1 MILEG
6 VVTTLNEDNSINVAP
21 MGPEVEDDSLIFK
34 PFSSST
40 TYSNLKR
47 HPRGVFHVTDDV
59 LLIAQAAIGHVE
71 PELETIP
78 SFDVAR
84 LKDTYRWTAFTVAEA
99 DWGERARLRTTT
111 VESGQVRDFF
121 GLNRAKHAVLEAT
134 ILATRV
140 HMLDHDDILQQL
152 ELLRPL
158 VEKTAGPNEQEAF
171 AVIEDYITHSRSSRS
186 VAESSD
192 TNAPGA

>member
-6 VVTTLNEDNSINVAP
+6 VVTTLNEDGSINVAP
-21 MGPEVEDDSLIFK
+21 MGPEVEGDSLIFK

-40 TYSNLKR
+40 TYTNLKR
-47 HPRGVFHVTDDV
+47 HPRGVFHITDDV
-59 LLIAQAAIGHVE
+59 LLIAQAAIGRVE

-78 SFDVAR
+78 NFDVAR
-84 LKDTYRWTAFTVAEA
+84 LKDNYRWMAFTIKEA

-111 VESGQVRDFF
+111 VESGRVREFF

-140 HMLDHDDILQQL
+140 HMLDRDDILQQL
-152 ELLRPL
+152 EFLRPL
-158 VEKTAGPNEQEAF
+158 VEKTAGPKEHVAF
-171 AVIEDYITHSRSSRS
+171 ALIEDYITNSRSSRS
-186 VAESSD
+186 VTGS
-192 TNAPGA
+192 